1 MTDYMLSTNR
11 DDMQLDVI
19 RRFLDASYWSAN
31 IRDEIVR
38 EAIANSIVIG
48 AFDRTS
54 GRQVAYARVVTDY
67 ATFAWLCDVFV
78 DEEHRGRGLSHA
90 MIEELHRHPRLQ
102 TLRRWCLATRDAHT
116 LYESYGYVPVAAGNW
131 LERRMPVE
139 AWQQAR

>member
-1 MTDYMLSTNR
+1 MTDYTLSTDR
-11 DDMQLDVI
+11 ADMQLDVI
-19 RRFLDASYWSAN
+19 RRFLDASYWSAD
-31 IRDEIVR
+31 IHDEVIR

-48 AFDRTS
+48 AFDRAS

-78 DEEHRGRGLSHA
+78 DEQHRGRGLSHA

-116 LYESYGYVPVAAGNW
+116 LYESHGYGPVAPGNW
-131 LERRMPVE
+131 MERRMPAE
-139 AWQQAR
+139 AWKKT